1 MSRLDG
7 KFTAADEAPL
17 DAAEILAALD
27 AQASGST
34 RDRHDAI
41 ARYLSGEDGWRDASA
56 VLGGA
61 FAGPKRS
68 TGLSADKDHE
78 DEINQPVS
86 EYLQRPPLKAER
98 IDDD

>member
-17 DAAEILAALD
+17 DAAEILAALE
-27 AQASGST
+27 AQAADST

-41 ARYLSGEDGWRDASA
+41 ACYLSAEDGWRDASA
-56 VLGGA
+56 VLGGT
-61 FAGPKRS
+61 FARPCSGPSGGAGKE
-68 TGLSADKDHE
+68 HE
-78 DEINQPVS
+78 DEINQRVS